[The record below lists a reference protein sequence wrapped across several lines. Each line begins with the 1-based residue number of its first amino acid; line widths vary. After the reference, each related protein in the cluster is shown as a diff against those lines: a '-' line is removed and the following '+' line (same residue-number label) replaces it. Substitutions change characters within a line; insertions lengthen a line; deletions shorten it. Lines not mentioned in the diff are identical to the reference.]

1 MPDLSELR
9 EWWSLVILA
18 LIQGI
23 TEFLP
28 ISSSAHLILV
38 PALTGWTD
46 QGLGIDVAM
55 HIGTLFAVMLYFRA
69 DLFCLVQGAFDALRG
84 RLTDNA
90 ALALKIALAT
100 VPVVIVGFV
109 LRDVIADEFRSPAL
123 IAATTAIFGIVLWR
137 ADRRASDAERAVGQ
151 ITWRDALLIGLAQ
164 ALALV
169 PGVSRSG
176 ITITAALFLGVQR
189 SEAARFS
196 LLLSIPTT
204 AAAGFLGGYELV
216 ESGDAAIME
225 HAVFA
230 GILAFFSA
238 LAAIAGLMKW
248 LRRSDFTPFVIYRLL
263 LAAILL
269 LAITTGFIRM

>member
-1 MPDLSELR
+1 MPENGWL
-9 EWWSLVILA
+9 SLVLLA

-38 PALTGWTD
+38 PALTGWSD

-69 DLFCLVQGAFDALRG
+69 DLLCLSKGAIDALQG
-84 RLTDNA
+84 RITDNA
-90 ALALKIALAT
+90 VLTLKIGLAT
-100 VPVVIVGFV
+100 VPVVVVGFI
-109 LRDVIADEFRSPAL
+109 LRDIIAGEFRSPAL
-123 IAATTAIFGIVLWR
+123 IAVTTAVFGVVLWM
-137 ADRRASDAERAVGQ
+137 ADRRASTARCGIGE
-151 ITWRDALLIGLAQ
+151 ITWRDAMLIGLAQ
-164 ALALV
+164 AIALV

-204 AAAGFLGGYELV
+204 AAAGALGGYELV
-216 ESGDAAIME
+216 QTGSAAMLE
-225 HAVFA
+225 QAVLA
-230 GILAFFSA
+230 GGLAFVSA
-238 LAAIAGLMKW
+238 LLAIAGLMKW
-248 LRRSDFTPFVIYRLL
+248 LSRSDFTPFVIYRLL
-263 LAAILL
+263 LAVVLGA
-269 LAITTGFIRM
+269 AITFGIIPG